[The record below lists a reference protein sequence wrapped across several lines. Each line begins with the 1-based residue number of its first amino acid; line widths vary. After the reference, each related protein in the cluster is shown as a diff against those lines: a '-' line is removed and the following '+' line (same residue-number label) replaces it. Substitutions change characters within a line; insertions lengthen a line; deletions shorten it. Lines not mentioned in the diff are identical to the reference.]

1 MANFEHGNPNNK
13 LQACGIT
20 VGMEVCKKPM
30 RTISTQM
37 LEGILY
43 TTGKRLIIKQ
53 AKVIFNIRG
62 AYKLK
67 YTNIKLP
74 VTK

>member
-1 MANFEHGNPNNK
+1 MEARFWEDRKISQTAMANFEHGNPNNK

-43 TTGKRLIIKQ
+43 TTEKRLIIK
-53 AKVIFNIRG
+53 
-62 AYKLK
+62 
-67 YTNIKLP
+67 
-74 VTK
+74 